1 MSTNTSPGDDK
12 KQKRLM
18 PDETNRLLLHAV
30 AEPPIAH
37 AYHHFDEA
45 TRTLIYTY
53 NNRKVIQIQIP
64 EEGGNV
70 AFRHGSDGTL
80 QSWPLLQQIY
90 VILEH
95 PVKCKVTFQMSHD
108 TINCRP
114 NRARSEQ
121 AIVGQVGRPCLPG
134 INGLYDINQD
144 LLMGWHGCDWRW
156 ISDRL
161 TPDADGNL
169 VCELEADLGPS
180 VWAIEFRPQYYRTHL
195 NYQYHKPWEW
205 RPNLKPVVG
214 WCTWEAYRRD
224 MGEKDVFDATE
235 FFSKTLRAYGMEYIQ
250 VDDGYEKLPL
260 PVDPDSTLSDAWLE
274 TKDEFPSGHAK
285 MVEEINSYGMKAG
298 IWSSSAVYND
308 DFADRQKD
316 CLICDKDGEPL
327 LGDWQK
333 YILDC
338 REESLEKHLRPYLAE
353 MAKFG
358 YEYFK
363 IDAIRHLLY
372 DGLHEAVLLG
382 LMSNDE
388 AERRFRRF
396 LEVGRQGIGPESYWL
411 SSWGILMQMVG
422 LCDACRISQDAM
434 PNWSGM
440 QMQLV
445 ESARWFF
452 TQRILFL
459 NDPDHVCVRAPFEWS
474 RSVLSMVSLTGGL
487 FMLSDALKEYDEKRL
502 DLVRKCIPTLTTVTA
517 ETGPLQAD
525 YAAFTWTKLH
535 GFQVLDE
542 KPFAAEHMS
551 DEDAR
556 NIAGRWPTVNDNH
569 PFSSM
574 WAFHL
579 DTEVGRWSVLG
590 RFATLPLN
598 QSTVELSALSLDTN
612 TDYLAFDFWKEEYLG
627 VVRGSIECRELAL
640 GNCQIVA
647 LRPAMDRPQ
656 FLSST
661 RHVSQDAISLK
672 AQKWADS
679 KLTLSLESVS
689 GSTETYWIH
698 VPKGFEVAGI
708 ESTGLTAELGNST
721 ADAAGGK
728 AVAIK
733 VTSAKSEADVTSGAL
748 TVSFK

>member
-1 MSTNTSPGDDK
+1 MPKKDDTK
-12 KQKRLM
+12 RARLM
-18 PDETNRLLLHAV
+18 PEETNRLLLHAV
-30 AEPPIAH
+30 PEPPIAH
-37 AYHHFDEA
+37 AYHHFDNE

-64 EEGGNV
+64 EEGGQV
-70 AFRHGSDGTL
+70 SFRHGSDGTI

-90 VILEH
+90 VILER

-121 AIVGQVGRPCLPG
+121 SIVGQVGRPCLPG

-144 LLMGWHGCDWRW
+144 LLIGWHGCDWRW
-156 ISDRL
+156 ISERL
-161 TPDADGNL
+161 APDADGNL
-169 VCELEADLGPS
+169 VAQLEADLGPS

-195 NYQYHKPWEW
+195 NYQYHKPWER
-205 RPNLKPVVG
+205 RPNLKPIVG

-224 MGEKDVFDATE
+224 MSEKDIVDATRM
-235 FFSKTLRAYGMEYIQ
+235 FARKLRPYGMEYIQ
-250 VDDGYEKLPL
+250 VDDGYEILPL
-260 PVDPDSTLSDAWLE
+260 PVNVNDTISQAWLE
-274 TKDEFPSGHAK
+274 TKDEFPSGHAGLVK
-285 MVEEINSYGMKAG
+285 KIKSYGMKAG
-298 IWSSSAVYND
+298 IWSSSAIYND
-308 DFADRQKD
+308 EWADINKQY
-316 CLICDKDGEPL
+316 LICDKDGTPL

-338 REESLEKHLRPYLAE
+338 REESLDIHLRPYLEGMQKA
-353 MAKFG
+353 G

-388 AERRFRRF
+388 AEHRFRRF
-396 LEVGRQGIGPESYWL
+396 LEVGREGIGSDAYWL

-452 TQRILFL
+452 TQRILFQ

-474 RSVLSMVSLTGGL
+474 RSVLSMVALTGGL
-487 FMLSDALKEYDEKRL
+487 FMLSDALHEYDNKRL
-502 DLVRKCIPTLTTVTA
+502 NLIRKCIPPLTTTTA

-525 YAAFTWTKLH
+525 FAAFTWTKLH

-542 KPFAAEHMS
+542 KPFEAEHMS

-556 NIAGRWPTVNDNH
+556 NIAGRWPTVNDKH
-569 PFSSM
+569 PFSSL
-574 WAFHL
+574 WSLHL
-579 DTEVGRWSVLG
+579 DTDVDRWTVMG
-590 RFATLPLN
+590 RFATLPLTR
-598 QSTVELSALSLDTN
+598 SKVDMAALSLDPN
-612 TDYLAFDFWKEEYLG
+612 TDYLVFDFWKEKYLG
-627 VVRGSIECRELAL
+627 RVRGSINCSAL
-640 GNCQIVA
+640 KLGHCQIVA
-647 LRPAMDRPQ
+647 LRPAKKHPQ

-661 RHVSQDAISLK
+661 RHVSQDAISVK
-672 AQKWADS
+672 GQKWGDGR
-679 KLTLSLESVS
+679 LILDIEGVS
-689 GSTETYWIH
+689 GTTETYWIYA
-698 VPKGFEVAGI
+698 PKGFEVAGVVGDGLAAVLGK
-708 ESTGLTAELGNST
+708 STPDKS
-721 ADAAGGK
+721 GGQ

-733 VTSAKSEADVTSGAL
+733 VTCPKAKTDLTSGKV
-748 TVSFK
+748 TIRFKG